1 MNSEAEI
8 NSQLNQI
15 QDSYA
20 KIKLYEKL
28 VWIFLFLG
36 FVFALIFFLLLVA
49 KRKKLKLLKNQFK
62 HNLKSS
68 FPSLGIQKLFSF
80 QKTYL
85 NIINPKS

>member
-1 MNSEAEI
+1 MNAETEI
-8 NSQLNQI
+8 NSLLTQI
-15 QDSYA
+15 QETYNQ
-20 KIKLYEKL
+20 KKLYKKL

-62 HNLKSS
+62 YNLKSS
-68 FPSLGIQKLFSF
+68 FTSLGIQKLFSF

-85 NIINPKS
+85 YIINPKS